1 MSFMLI
7 FLLTLRYMYIPLITV
22 NLAIHGIIT
31 STDLLTANLP
41 ALSLFV
47 WYSIVHTECYKKN
60 IPLKWNNLCQL
71 HKILIRNFPVIE

>member
-1 MSFMLI
+1 MSLMLI
-7 FLLTLRYMYIPLITV
+7 FLLTLRYMYIPFITV

-41 ALSLFV
+41 AFSLFV

-60 IPLKWNNLCQL
+60 TRISGTTFVNYTRFSYVTFQ
-71 HKILIRNFPVIE
+71 